1 MRSLYIASTEGSGGK
16 TTFSVGLCVAL
27 RARGLNAGYFKPVGV
42 VPQGSSGEL
51 VDDDARFVA
60 DVLDLDAPLSD
71 ICPVVLDEGALH
83 EILSGS
89 EVDTLALVASAF
101 DRVREGRDV
110 VVCEGLGEIWQGRF
124 LRASGAD
131 VVARLDL
138 AAIIVARF
146 AGARLLDDICYV
158 KDGLRQRLL
167 GAVFNMVPES
177 RLALVRGEYARFLHE
192 QEITTYGV
200 LPVSQRLSAVTV
212 AEIVGALGATYL
224 CGQEHGDATAET
236 YLIGAMN
243 PEHALRYFQSAARK
257 VVVVGGDRA
266 EIILAALE
274 TPTAAIVLT
283 GSYVPSPAVLARAE
297 ELGVAIVSVPTDTVS
312 AIDGIRRLFGRL
324 GAHDKRKVDLIVEE
338 ISNNVDLDRLVSDLS
353 RQSVV

>member
-16 TTFSVGLCVAL
+16 TTLSVGLCLAL
-27 RARGLNAGYFKPVGV
+27 RGRGFDVGYFKPVGI

-60 DVLDLDAPLSD
+60 DVLGLQAPLSD
-71 ICPVVLDEGALH
+71 ICPVVLDEAALH
-83 EILSGS
+83 EVLAGS
-89 EVDTLALVASAF
+89 DVDTLARVESAF
-101 DRVREGRDV
+101 ERVREGRDL

-124 LRASGAD
+124 LKASGAD

-138 AAIIVARF
+138 GAVIVAPF

-158 KDGLRQRLL
+158 KDGLKQRLL

-177 RLALVRGEYARFLHE
+177 RLALVRGEYARFLEE
-192 QEITTYGV
+192 QDITTYGA
-200 LPVSQRLSAVTV
+200 LPASRRLAAVTV
-212 AEIVGALGATYL
+212 AEIVGALGATYI
-224 CGQEHGDATAET
+224 CGEEHGDALAET
-236 YLIGAMN
+236 YVIGAMS
-243 PEHALRYFQSAARK
+243 PEHAMPYFRRAASK

-266 EIILAALE
+266 EIILAALD

-297 ELGVAIVSVPTDTVS
+297 ELGVAIVSVATDTVA

-324 GAHDKRKVDLIVEE
+324 GAHDKRKIELIVDE
-338 ISNNVDLDRLVSDLS
+338 ISTNVDLDRLVADLS
-353 RQSVV
+353 R

>member
-16 TTFSVGLCVAL
+16 TTLSVGLCLAL
-27 RARGLNAGYFKPVGV
+27 RARGLDAGYFKPVGI
-42 VPQGSSGEL
+42 VPPGSSGEL
-51 VDDDARFVA
+51 VDHDARFVA
-60 DVLDLDAPLSD
+60 DVLGLQTPLSD

-83 EILSGS
+83 EVLAGS
-89 EVDTLALVASAF
+89 DVDTLARVESAF
-101 DRVREGRDV
+101 ERVREGRDL

-124 LRASGAD
+124 LKACGAD

-138 AAIIVARF
+138 GAVIVAPF

-158 KDGLRQRLL
+158 KDGLKQRLL

-177 RLALVRGEYARFLHE
+177 RLALVRGEYARFLEE
-192 QEITTYGV
+192 QDITTYGV
-200 LPVSQRLSAVTV
+200 LPASQRLAAVTV
-212 AEIVGALGATYL
+212 AEIVGALGATYI
-224 CGQEHGDATAET
+224 CGEEHGDALAET
-236 YLIGAMN
+236 YVIGAMS
-243 PEHALRYFQSAARK
+243 PEHAMPYFRSAANK

-266 EIILAALE
+266 EIILAALD

-297 ELGVAIVSVPTDTVS
+297 ELGVAVVSVATDTVA

-324 GAHDKRKVDLIVEE
+324 GVHDKRKIEFIVDE
-338 ISNNVDLDRLVSDLS
+338 ISANIELDRLVADLS
-353 RQSVV
+353 R

>member
-16 TTFSVGLCVAL
+16 TTLSVGLCLAL
-27 RARGLNAGYFKPVGV
+27 RARGLDVTYFKPVGI
-42 VPQGSSGEL
+42 VPQGASGEL

-60 DVLDLDAPLSD
+60 DVLDLDTPLSD
-71 ICPVVLDEGALH
+71 LCPVVLDEGALH
-83 EILSGS
+83 EVLAGS
-89 EVDTLALVASAF
+89 DVDTLERVASAF
-101 DRVREGRDV
+101 ARVAEGRDL

-138 AAIIVARF
+138 GAIIVARF

-177 RLALVRGEYARFLHE
+177 RLALVRTEYARFLEE
-192 QEITTYGV
+192 QDITTYGV
-200 LPVSQRLSAVTV
+200 LPASPRLAAVSV
-212 AEIVGALGATYL
+212 AEIVAALGATYI
-224 CGQEHGDATAET
+224 CGEEHGDAMAET
-236 YLIGAMN
+236 YLIGAMS
-243 PEHALRYFQSAARK
+243 PEHAMRYFQSAAHK

-297 ELGVAIVSVPTDTVS
+297 ELGVPIVSVATDTVT

-324 GAHDKRKVDLIVEE
+324 GVHDKRKVELIAGE
-338 ISNNVDLDRLVSDLS
+338 ISNNIDLDRLVSDLG
-353 RQSVV
+353 R

>member
-16 TTFSVGLCVAL
+16 TTLSVGLCLAL
-27 RARGLNAGYFKPVGV
+27 RARGLDVGYFKPIGIL
-42 VPQGSSGEL
+42 PQGSVGEL

-60 DVLDLDAPLSD
+60 EVLGLDEPLSD
-71 ICPVVLDEGALH
+71 ICPVVLDENALH
-83 EILSGS
+83 DVLTGS
-89 EVDTLALVASAF
+89 DADTLGRVASAF
-101 DRVREGRDV
+101 ERVRGQRDLV
-110 VVCEGLGEIWQGRF
+110 ICEGLGEVWQGRF

-138 AAIIVARF
+138 GAVLVARF

-158 KDGLRQRLL
+158 KDGLKERLL

-177 RLALVRGEYARFLHE
+177 RIALVSGVYARFLAE
-192 QEITTYGV
+192 QEIATYGV
-200 LPVSQRLSAVTV
+200 LPASKRLAAVTV
-212 AEIVGALGATYL
+212 AEIVEALGATYL
-224 CGQEHGDATAET
+224 CGEEHGDAMAET
-236 YLIGAMN
+236 YLIGAMS
-243 PEHALRYFQSAARK
+243 PEHAMRYFQNAANK

-297 ELGVAIVSVPTDTVS
+297 ELGVPIVSVASDTVS
-312 AIDGIRRLFGRL
+312 ATDGIQRLFGRL
-324 GAHDKRKVDLIVEE
+324 GVHDKRKIELIADE
-338 ISNNVDLDRLVSDLS
+338 ISSHVDLDRLVGDLAE
-353 RQSVV
+353 